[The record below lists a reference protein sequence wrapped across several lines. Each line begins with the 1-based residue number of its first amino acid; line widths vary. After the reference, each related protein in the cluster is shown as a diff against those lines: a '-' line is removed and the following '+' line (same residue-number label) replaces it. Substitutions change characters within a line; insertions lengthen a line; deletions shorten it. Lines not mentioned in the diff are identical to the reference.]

1 MILGMMA
8 LAAPIGNSRAEATP
22 TPAWTAY
29 VVNGDTITP
38 VDTTTNTAGTPITGF
53 ALPVGIAITPNGATA
68 YVTDSF
74 DKTVTPIDLATDTP
88 ETPITVTGGSSADTP
103 AAIAITPNGA
113 TAYVTS
119 GNTLV
124 WPINLATGTVGTP
137 ITVQF
142 AQNIAITPNGATAY
156 VTDPYDNV
164 VTPINLATNT
174 PETPITGISFPSAI
188 AITPNGATAYVTSEG
203 GSIATPIN
211 LTTNTPGT
219 PITVAG
225 LPSSAEQPFAIAIT
239 PNGSTAYVASGEGD
253 LGINGPGEVT
263 PINTAT
269 NTAGT
274 PIPVGDNPLGIAVTP
289 DGSTAYV
296 TIYGCIPPPPPVT
309 SSCSSPDN
317 IVTPINT
324 ATNAAGTSVTVG
336 TNPARITFTP
346 DQAPVARLSVTPA
359 VAGQPTSF
367 DASASTVAVGTI
379 TSYAWNF
386 GDGSLATTSTPTT
399 THTYTTPG
407 PYTATVTETD
417 SAGTSTTQVFTGQTM
432 SNNGGPSAVA
442 SESFTVTVEKPP
454 TTSVLLPSNGATL
467 SGSSTLDASASNAT
481 SVEFRLFGGIYG
493 YAAPVICT
501 ATPTIYGWLCNW
513 NTSTVP
519 NGSYVLLSEAFN
531 SAGSTFSSGVSV
543 TVSKPPAT
551 SILLPSNGATL
562 SGSTY
567 LDASASNATSVKFL
581 LFGGSYGYNAP
592 VLCTATP
599 TIYGWLCAWN
609 ATTVPNGAYTLVSE
623 ATNSSG
629 VTGTAGVSI
638 TVDNPTVS
646 FAGSTV
652 FTYPSESVGVTLSQS
667 STNTVQVDFTSAGG
681 PGAQL
686 FWGAWTGGASSFS
699 PSSGTVTFAPGQTT
713 ATIPLTVNPTTVT
726 GCDTTTPCYP
736 SVTITLTDPT
746 NAVLGSTT
754 VTNVFYAPVPG
765 S

>member
-1 MILGMMA
+1 MCAPKHPRMRRASTFVGLAMILGMTVV
-8 LAAPIGNSRAEATP
+8 LVAPIGTSPAQGAP

-29 VVNGDTITP
+29 VVN
-38 VDTTTNTAGTPITGF
+38 
-53 ALPVGIAITPNGATA
+53 
-68 YVTDSF
+68 
-74 DKTVTPIDLATDTP
+74 
-88 ETPITVTGGSSADTP
+88 
-103 AAIAITPNGA
+103 
-113 TAYVTS
+113 
-119 GNTLV
+119 
-124 WPINLATGTVGTP
+124 
-137 ITVQF
+137 
-142 AQNIAITPNGATAY
+142 
-156 VTDPYDNV
+156 
-164 VTPINLATNT
+164 
-174 PETPITGISFPSAI
+174 
-188 AITPNGATAYVTSEG
+188 
-203 GSIATPIN
+203 
-211 LTTNTPGT
+211 
-219 PITVAG
+219 
-225 LPSSAEQPFAIAIT
+225 PSS
-239 PNGSTAYVASGEGD
+239 
-253 LGINGPGEVT
+253 VT

-274 PIPVGDNPLGIAVTP
+274 PIPVTEQGPISARSIAITP
-289 DGSTAYV
+289 NGSTAYV
-296 TIYGCIPPPPPVT
+296 SIYGCMPPPPPSTSNCSVT
-309 SSCSSPDN
+309 DSAD

-324 ATNAAGTSVTVG
+324 ATNTAETPIAAGAGPNGV
-336 TNPARITFTP
+336 AITP
-346 DQAPVARLSVTPA
+346 DQAPVAHLSVSPA
-359 VAGQPTSF
+359 LAGQPTSF
-367 DASASTVAVGTI
+367 NALASTVAVGTI
-379 TSYAWNF
+379 TTYVWKF
-386 GDGSLATTSTPTT
+386 GDGSSATTSTPTT
-399 THTYTTPG
+399 THTYALPG
-407 PYTATVTETD
+407 SYTATVTETD
-417 SAGTSTTQVFTGQTM
+417 SAGTSTTQIFTGQTM

-442 SESFTVTVEKPP
+442 PQNFTV
-454 TTSVLLPSNGATL
+454 
-467 SGSSTLDASASNAT
+467 
-481 SVEFRLFGGIYG
+481 
-493 YAAPVICT
+493 
-501 ATPTIYGWLCNW
+501 
-513 NTSTVP
+513 
-519 NGSYVLLSEAFN
+519 
-531 SAGSTFSSGVSV
+531 
-543 TVSKPPAT
+543 PAIST

-609 ATTVPNGAYTLVSE
+609 ATTVPNGAYTLVSV
-623 ATNSSG
+623 ATNSTG

-667 STNTVQVDFTSAGG
+667 STNIVQVDFTSAGG

-726 GCDTTTPCYP
+726 GCDSTTPCYP